1 VNRTKRTAVAL
12 VGAAGLIVGVVGTP
26 GVSSAASARTVLAGS
41 KPSWATASHR
51 VGSTS
56 GRTAVDFKVYLPLR
70 DEAAAAKYAM
80 DVSTPGTAVSG
91 KFLTPAAFRSRFAPT
106 SGQVSELRSWLSSQ
120 GFKVTDVASNNR
132 YVEATGTV
140 TKAAAAFKTSFA
152 QYKVR
157 GRTLRSNTTDLSVPR
172 GLGVSAVTGL
182 DESYGLVKTHASA
195 PAGFRNARPC
205 SRFWGEKKVATSA
218 TPDGTRLPTDPANFA
233 PCGYA
238 GHQLQDVYGVRRAI
252 DSGNDGSG
260 VTVAVIDAFASSTIE
275 KDLATY
281 SQRHGL
287 PALRPGQFRQVV
299 SPGTYRR
306 PENKQQ
312 DPEGWSGEETL
323 DIEAVH
329 TMAPGADI
337 VYVGAPNN
345 RQDLDAAL
353 NKVVDKQLADVVTNS
368 YGFSGEALP
377 RGYVKPFNDTLV
389 QAAATGISVFFS
401 SGDNGDETDAV
412 EGASPTPDWPASS
425 PWVTAVGGTS
435 LGVAADGSRE
445 FEQGW
450 ETGLSTLQDDG
461 TWSAPSYL
469 YGSGGGTSRIFR
481 QPSYQAGVVP
491 DRISKRYDANGPA
504 MRAVPDVSA
513 VGDPNTG
520 MLVGQTQ
527 RFSDGT
533 FYDEFRIGGTSLSS
547 PLYAGVFALAVQQ
560 HGRYGL
566 ANPALYAARGTA
578 YDIKKI
584 NPDPPS
590 RASNP
595 ETDGDVRVDF
605 VNGENAAD
613 GYRYTA
619 RWFDVDHWLTI
630 HVRNGYDDVTGV
642 GSPNGSAW
650 LSRVVAHH

>member
-1 VNRTKRTAVAL
+1 MKRTSRTAVAL

-26 GVSSAASARTVLAGS
+26 GVSSAAPTRTVLAGS

-56 GRTAVDFKVYLPLR
+56 GTTPVDFKVYLPLR
-70 DEAAAAKYAM
+70 DAAAAQKYAM
-80 DVSTPGTAVSG
+80 DASTRGTALSG

-106 SGQVSELRSWLSSQ
+106 SGQVSGVRSWLSSQ

-157 GRTLRSNTTDLSVPR
+157 GRTLRSNTTGLSVPR

-182 DESYGLVKTHASA
+182 DESYGLVETHASA

-218 TPDGTRLPTDPANFA
+218 TPDGTDLPTNPANYA

-238 GHQLQDVYGVRRAI
+238 GDQLQNVYGVRRAI
-252 DSGNDGSG
+252 DSGNNGSG

-275 KDLATY
+275 KDLTTY
-281 SQRHGL
+281 SARHGL
-287 PALRPGQFRQVV
+287 PALRPGQFTQVV
-299 SPGTYRR
+299 SPGTFRR
-306 PENKQQ
+306 PENPSQ

-368 YGFSGEALP
+368 YGFSSEALP
-377 RGYVKPFNDTLV
+377 HGYVKPLNDTLV

-401 SGDNGDETDAV
+401 SGDNADETGAV
-412 EGASPTPDWPASS
+412 AGAVPTPDWPASS
-425 PWVTAVGGTS
+425 PWVTTVGGTS
-435 LGVAADGSRE
+435 LGVAANGSRV

-450 ETGLSTLQDDG
+450 ETGLSSLQQDG
-461 TWSAPSYL
+461 TWSAPSFL
-469 YGSGGGTSRIFR
+469 YGSGGGTSRLFR

-491 DRISKRYDANGPA
+491 DRISKRNDANGPA

-527 RFSDGT
+527 HFSDGT
-533 FYDEFRIGGTSLSS
+533 SYDEYRIGGTSLSS
-547 PLYAGVFALAVQQ
+547 PLYAGMFALAVQR

-566 ANPALYAARGTA
+566 ANPALYAARSTA

-605 VNGENAAD
+605 VNGENGDD
-613 GYRYTA
+613 GFKYSA
-619 RWFDVDHWLTI
+619 RWFDVDSWLTI

-642 GSPNGSAW
+642 GSPNGSGW
-650 LSRVVAHH
+650 LASVVAYH

>member
-91 KFLTPAAFRSRFAPT
+91 KIHTPAPFRSRFAPT

-491 DRISKRYDANGPA
+491 DRISKSYDANGPA